1 MNILEKIKQLS
12 LVTIVIGFLSGIM
25 FIAFPDKCIKY
36 ISITVGVAMIALAI
50 AGIVG
55 YLTKKNSAF
64 SLVGGVLLGLIGIIV
79 CIKYEQVV
87 SLIVAV
93 IGLFV
98 MSAGITN
105 LITGFKVI
113 KRTVV
118 MGWVTLLMACVTI
131 VFGFVALTNSSA
143 VSESLVRLIGV
154 GLIIYAVI
162 DLIAYFE
169 VRSLVKEVNKAVD
182 EVIDEVSSPQEPS
195 DNLEPPR
202 VTEVTDFT
210 DITEE

>member
-1 MNILEKIKQLS
+1 M
-12 LVTIVIGFLSGIM
+12 
-25 FIAFPDKCIKY
+25 
-36 ISITVGVAMIALAI
+36 
-50 AGIVG
+50 
-55 YLTKKNSAF
+55 
-64 SLVGGVLLGLIGIIV
+64 IGIIV

>member
-12 LVTIVIGFLSGIM
+12 LVTIVIGFLSGIL

>member
-12 LVTIVIGFLSGIM
+12 LVTIVIGFLSGIL

-182 EVIDEVSSPQEPS
+182 EVIDEVSNPAEPS

>member
-1 MNILEKIKQLS
+1 MNILEKLKQFS
-12 LVTIVIGFLSGIM
+12 LVTIVIGFLSGVL

-50 AGIVG
+50 SGIVS
-55 YLTKKNSAF
+55 YLIKKGSVF
-64 SLVGGVLLGLIGIIV
+64 SLVGGVLLGLIGIII
-79 CIKYEQVV
+79 CIKYEQVI

-169 VRSLVKEVNKAVD
+169 VRSLVKEINKAVD
-182 EVIDEVSSPQEPS
+182 EAVDEVSSPPEPS

>member
-12 LVTIVIGFLSGIM
+12 LVTIVIGFLSGIL

-55 YLTKKNSAF
+55 YLTKRNSAF